1 MRISAEQVRQV
12 AALARLG
19 LREDE
24 LEPLRAELEAILG
37 YVEQLAELDL
47 TGVEGTS
54 HAVPLDCPEREDRS
68 RPSEAAARI
77 VATAPQRQG
86 ELFVVPRIIPD

>member
-1 MRISAEQVRQV
+1 MKISAEQVRQV

-19 LREDE
+19 LRDE
-24 LEPLRAELEAILG
+24 EIEALRGQLEAILG

-47 TGVEGTS
+47 AGVEGTS
-54 HAVPLDCPEREDRS
+54 HALPLDCPTRDDVCC
-68 RPSEAAARI
+68 PSEAASRI
-77 VATAPQRQG
+77 VSAAPRRQG